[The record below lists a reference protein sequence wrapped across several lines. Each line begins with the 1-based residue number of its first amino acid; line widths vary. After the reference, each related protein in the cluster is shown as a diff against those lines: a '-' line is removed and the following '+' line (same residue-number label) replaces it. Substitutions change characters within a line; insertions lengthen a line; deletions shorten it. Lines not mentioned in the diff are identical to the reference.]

1 MNDNSTLR
9 YLGEAYE
16 GVRFH
21 VEPLWAMLGSD
32 AAMRVYLA
40 AAAAAFAVYSIFFIS
55 SSLREMASA
64 MRSALKRA

>member
-9 YLGEAYE
+9 YLSEAYD

-21 VEPLWAMLGSD
+21 VEPIVATVGSD

-40 AAAAAFAVYSIFFIS
+40 AAAAAFAVYSIFFIAS
-55 SSLREMASA
+55 SMRDMTAA
-64 MRSALKRA
+64 MRTAFRRA